1 MSGVDVSQA
10 GVLRIGTR
18 KSQLAMAQTLF
29 VRDLLAKTFPNLEFH
44 IEGMTTVGDKV
55 CSS

>member
-55 CSS
+55 SS